1 MEETTEKSIRLLLH
15 KYQARAIEL
24 ERENERL
31 KRQKDRLE
39 EKLNAALDG
48 TGLCLWEQHIPTGS
62 LTIFNMEWG
71 KMLGF
76 KPNELEANVETWKS
90 KLHPEEREA
99 VVGAFESHLAGES
112 DSYQAIH
119 RMLHKDGSHSWVSD
133 RGRIVE
139 YSLDGKPLRM
149 MGTHID
155 ITQEKRYELELAKLA
170 SLDPLTN
177 LLNRNTLE
185 QKFNDIGRSQENKS
199 TALIFIDLDNFKSV
213 NDHLGHKAGDTLLI
227 QISHWLIKDSP
238 SSADVARLG
247 GDEFVILCSDV
258 SKEEL
263 TQLATQLLQRVSAP
277 IMLENGEANV
287 GFSIGICM
295 FTPSTISFDDVYE
308 QADAAM
314 YQVKRQGKNNFVF
327 YDALEK

>member
-1 MEETTEKSIRLLLH
+1 MEKLKEQVQLAT
-15 KYQARAIEL
+15 YQMRIIEL

-76 KPNELEANVETWKS
+76 NPNELEANVDTWKS
-90 KLHPEEREA
+90 KLHPEERDQ
-99 VVGAFESHLAGES
+99 VIDAFESHVAGKS
-112 DSYQAIH
+112 DSYQAVH

-139 YSLDGKPLRM
+139 YSLDGSPLRM

-170 SLDPLTN
+170 STDPLTG
-177 LLNRNTLE
+177 LMNRNALETQFNTLE
-185 QKFNDIGRSQENKS
+185 TRSDHS
-199 TALIFIDLDNFKSV
+199 HSALIFIDLDNFKAV
-213 NDHLGHKAGDTLLI
+213 NDQLGHKSGDALLI
-227 QISHWLIKDSP
+227 QVARWLEQESP
-238 SSADVARLG
+238 NGAYVSRLG
-247 GDEFVILCSDV
+247 GDEFVVLIPHSRQT
-258 SKEEL
+258 EL
-263 TQLATQLLQRVSAP
+263 TDLAKRLLSKVKQP
-277 IMLENGEANV
+277 IRLENGEADI
-287 GFSIGICM
+287 GFSIGI
-295 FTPSTISFDDVYE
+295 SQFDATTTDFDAIYD
-308 QADAAM
+308 QADRAM
-314 YQVKRQGKNNFVF
+314 YQVKHQGKNNFIF
-327 YDALEK
+327 C

>member
-1 MEETTEKSIRLLLH
+1 MEKLKEHVQLAQ
-15 KYQARAIEL
+15 YQMRIIEL

-76 KPNELEANVETWKS
+76 NPNELEANVETWKS
-90 KLHPEEREA
+90 KLHPEERDE
-99 VVGAFESHLAGES
+99 VIEAFESHVAGKS
-112 DSYQAIH
+112 DSYQAVH

-139 YSLDGKPLRM
+139 YSLDGTPLRM

-170 SLDPLTN
+170 STDPLTG
-177 LLNRNTLE
+177 LMNRAALE
-185 QKFNDIGRSQENKS
+185 TQFNALKPCSES
-199 TALIFIDLDNFKSV
+199 AHSALIFIDLDNFKAV
-213 NDHLGHKAGDTLLI
+213 NDQLGHKSGDTLLI
-227 QISHWLIKDSP
+227 QVARWLEQESP
-238 SSADVARLG
+238 TGAYVSRLG
-247 GDEFVILCSDV
+247 GDEFVILVPDSTQATLADLAQRLL
-258 SKEEL
+258 SKVK
-263 TQLATQLLQRVSAP
+263 QP
-277 IMLENGEANV
+277 IRLENGEANI
-287 GFSIGICM
+287 GFSIGISQ
-295 FTPSTISFDDVYE
+295 FEVSAIDFATIYE
-308 QADAAM
+308 QADKAM
-314 YQVKRQGKNNFVF
+314 YQVKHQGKNSFIF
-327 YDALEK
+327 C